1 MVRISI
7 VSIKQVRESS
17 KLYDVEKKITYPI
30 DAANVINAVFDL
42 ENEDKEKFGILV
54 LDTKNKVNAAHIVSI
69 GCLDS
74 TLVHPREVFKLAVIN
89 NASSII
95 CFHNHPSGD
104 PNPSKEDVNVT
115 KRLQAAG
122 KILGIELV
130 DHIIIGS
137 ENRYV
142 SFKQENII

>member
-1 MVRISI
+1 MIRINV
-7 VSIKQVRESS
+7 VSIKQVRESC

-30 DAANVINAVFDL
+30 DAANAINAVFDL

-54 LDTKNKVNAAHIVSI
+54 LDTKNKINAAHIVSM
-69 GCLDS
+69 GSLDS
-74 TLVHPREVFKLAVIN
+74 TLVHPREVFKLAILN
-89 NASSII
+89 NAASII

-104 PNPSKEDVNVT
+104 PEPSEEDINVT

-130 DHIIIGS
+130 DHIIIGA
-137 ENRYV
+137 NKRYI
-142 SFKQENII
+142 SLKQETLI

>member
-1 MVRISI
+1 MVRISV

-54 LDTKNKVNAAHIVSI
+54 LDTKNKVNAAHIVSM
-69 GCLDS
+69 GSLDS
-74 TLVHPREVFKLAVIN
+74 TLVHPREVFKLAILN

-130 DHIIIGS
+130 DHIIIGADK
-137 ENRYV
+137 RYI
-142 SFKQENII
+142 SLKQETLI

>member
-30 DAANVINAVFDL
+30 DAANVINAVFNL
-42 ENEDKEKFGILV
+42 ANEDKEKFGILV
-54 LDTKNKVNAAHIVSI
+54 LDTKNKVNAAHIVSM
-69 GCLDS
+69 GSLDS
-74 TLVHPREVFKLAVIN
+74 TLVHPREVFKLAILN
-89 NASSII
+89 NAASII

-104 PNPSKEDVNVT
+104 PGPSEEDINVT
-115 KRLQAAG
+115 KRLERAG
-122 KILGIELV
+122 KILGIQIV

>member
-30 DAANVINAVFDL
+30 DAANIINAVFDL

-54 LDTKNKVNAAHIVSI
+54 LDTKNKVNAAHIVSM
-69 GCLDS
+69 GSLDS
-74 TLVHPREVFKLAVIN
+74 TLVHPREVFKLAILN

-130 DHIIIGS
+130 DHIIIGADK
-137 ENRYV
+137 RYI
-142 SFKQENII
+142 SLKQETLI

>member
-30 DAANVINAVFDL
+30 DAANIINAVFNL
-42 ENEDKEKFGILV
+42 ESEDREVFGILV

-69 GCLDS
+69 GSLDT
-74 TLVHPREVFKLAVIN
+74 TLVHPREVYKLAILN
-89 NASSII
+89 NATSII

-130 DHIIIGS
+130 DHIIIGADK
-137 ENRYV
+137 RYI
-142 SFKQENII
+142 SLKQETLI